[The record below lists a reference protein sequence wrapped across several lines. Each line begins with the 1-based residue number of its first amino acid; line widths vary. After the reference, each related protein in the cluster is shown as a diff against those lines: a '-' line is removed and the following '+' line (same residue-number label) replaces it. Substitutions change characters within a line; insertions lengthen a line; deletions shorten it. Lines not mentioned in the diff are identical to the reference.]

1 MNMATEKEWKKHM
14 AAILIAVEKSTEPG
28 VMSKKEALGFMDLLV
43 SEIESRQ
50 EALAKEIGEQ
60 DDEPD
65 EGDEELFESADEYL
79 ES

>member
-1 MNMATEKEWKKHM
+1 MAEDKEWKKHM

-28 VMSKKEALGFMDLLV
+28 AMSKKEALGFMDLLV

-50 EALAKEIGEQ
+50 EALVDEIEEQ

-65 EGDEELFESADEYL
+65 EGDEELLESATEYL
-79 ES
+79 AR